1 MSFFVNHVAR
11 VEGAT
16 RLDEN
21 NVSFFFCEG
30 HVFDSVRDNE
40 EFARANDHIAI
51 AQSHGEL
58 PLDYEEHLIFFVVMM
73 PDELTFQ
80 LYYFH
85 VTIIDFSNDARVAIV
100 AEKGKLLREINFVV
114 VHKKLKLV

>member
-1 MSFFVNHVAR
+1 MRFFIDHIAR
-11 VEGAT
+11 VEGVA
-16 RLDEN
+16 RLDEY
-21 NVSFFFCEG
+21 NVSFFFCDR
-30 HVFDSVRDNE
+30 HVFHSVRDNE

-51 AQSHGEL
+51 AQSHREL
-58 PLDYEEHLIFFVVMM
+58 PLDYEEHLILFVVMM

-100 AEKGKLLREINFVV
+100 AEKGKLLREINFVM